1 MRKRNRDP
9 AHLISKEEI
18 MNTYAEKKK
27 SPMLT
32 KKQQSPQKSSDE
44 MLRSGLSSLHSR
56 PAALSEELGNKIRE
70 RCGINPASVKVYR
83 DDGLSG
89 LGQKAYAKGA
99 EIHLS
104 GGVST
109 SGEEGQ
115 RVVLHEAAHIAQQG
129 SRSVA
134 GAVNDDP
141 ALEQQ
146 ADRVAA
152 GEVMQGSFSVPV
164 NSENA
169 PVQGWAPWDKAKKK
183 FAEKKERD
191 AKRTAAFAEGTSL
204 GNKHLDR
211 LVAANDWVRDKMD
224 DFRDF
229 RSGVKEKIADK
240 YHGSKF
246 ESGVNKT
253 KGWFKG
259 VGSGIAG
266 MAKSAGNWVK
276 DKATDAGTAIKG
288 SKLGQWVS
296 RKKEERA
303 KKKAEEALKPK
314 EPGKFSKFMT
324 GAKNWVSDKAKSAG
338 GWISDKAKAAGS
350 AIKGSKLGQWV
361 SRKKEERAKKKAA
374 EAQKEP
380 GWFKKTAAA
389 AGEKIKSGAGWVKDK
404 AVKGGTWVKNKAVK
418 AGKWLSKKKDD
429 ISDWIEE
436 KKQAYADHDD
446 QRYLKRLV
454 RKGGASALNAIA
466 LADQDLKHGEYSGN
480 VKHRAEA
487 LRDYDEEKRQF
498 MTDEES
504 KAAKAAKKAEP
515 LSAGKVLDVVGD
527 NVDVVGSVMSAH
539 DARKRGNSQQAALDS
554 MDAINSGM
562 GYVTKGLSSLD
573 LPGLSAVGDVAE
585 MGTTIG
591 KLGIHSYQ
599 KHKLNGVDEAGQT
612 AGVDEA
618 DQKYMRIAHSG
629 YGNTLDQEIRSGVGD
644 VAKYG
649 ISALGSG
656 LSAVT
661 GGVSSTV
668 AKGLNKAV
676 DLGVSHMNSSARE
689 KTDSEIGY
697 EDIFGSV
704 DAAKKFK
711 SKHSID
717 KNTME
722 ILMRRNTGSRSMSD
736 LADRSRYEAARVN
749 HQYLAR
755 EGDNGAKKMMA
766 AFGEKNF
773 EQTPLSMIDEKIGQ
787 SHSLKELNKRR
798 RLAY

>member
-1 MRKRNRDP
+1 
-9 AHLISKEEI
+9 

-109 SGEEGQ
+109 SGEDGQ
-115 RVVLHEAAHIAQQG
+115 RVILHEAAHIAQQG

-152 GEVMQGSFSVPV
+152 GEVMQGSFSVPM

-418 AGKWLSKKKDD
+418 AGKWISKKKDD

-454 RKGGASALNAIA
+454 RKGGASVLNSIA

-515 LSAGKVLDVVGD
+515 LSAGKVLDAVGD

-629 YGNTLDQEIRSGVGD
+629 YGNTLDQDIRSGVGD

-689 KTDSEIGY
+689 KTDSDIGY

>member
-1 MRKRNRDP
+1 
-9 AHLISKEEI
+9 

-27 SPMLT
+27 SPMMT

-115 RVVLHEAAHIAQQG
+115 RVILHEAAHIAQQG

-338 GWISDKAKAAGS
+338 T
-350 AIKGSKLGQWV
+350 AIKESKLGQWV

-515 LSAGKVLDVVGD
+515 LSAGKVLDAVGD

>member
-1 MRKRNRDP
+1 
-9 AHLISKEEI
+9 

-109 SGEEGQ
+109 SGEDGQ
-115 RVVLHEAAHIAQQG
+115 RVILHEAAHIAQQG

-454 RKGGASALNAIA
+454 RKGGASVLNSIA

-515 LSAGKVLDVVGD
+515 LSAGKVLDAVGD

>member
-1 MRKRNRDP
+1 
-9 AHLISKEEI
+9 

-109 SGEEGQ
+109 SGEDGQ
-115 RVVLHEAAHIAQQG
+115 RVILHEAAHIAQQG

-134 GAVNDDP
+134 GAVNDAP

-338 GWISDKAKAAGS
+338 T
-350 AIKGSKLGQWV
+350 AIKESKLGQWV

-418 AGKWLSKKKDD
+418 AGKWISKKKDD

-466 LADQDLKHGEYSGN
+466 LADQDLKHGEHSGN

-515 LSAGKVLDVVGD
+515 LSAGKVLDAVGD

-629 YGNTLDQEIRSGVGD
+629 YGNTLDQDIRSGVGD

-787 SHSLKELNKRR
+787 SHSLKELNRRR

>member
-1 MRKRNRDP
+1 
-9 AHLISKEEI
+9 

-109 SGEEGQ
+109 SGEDGQ
-115 RVVLHEAAHIAQQG
+115 RVILHEAAHIAQQG

-246 ESGVNKT
+246 EIGVNKT

-338 GWISDKAKAAGS
+338 S
-350 AIKGSKLGQWV
+350 AIKESKLGQWV

-418 AGKWLSKKKDD
+418 AGKWISKKKDD

-515 LSAGKVLDVVGD
+515 LSAGKVLDAVGD

-704 DAAKKFK
+704 EAAKKFK

-787 SHSLKELNKRR
+787 SHSLKELNRRR

>member
-1 MRKRNRDP
+1 
-9 AHLISKEEI
+9 

-32 KKQQSPQKSSDE
+32 KKQQSSQKSSDE

-109 SGEEGQ
+109 SGEDGQ

-338 GWISDKAKAAGS
+338 S
-350 AIKGSKLGQWV
+350 AIKESKLGQWV

-454 RKGGASALNAIA
+454 RKGGASVLNSIA
-466 LADQDLKHGEYSGN
+466 LADQDLKHGEHSGN

-515 LSAGKVLDVVGD
+515 LSAGKVLDAVGD

-704 DAAKKFK
+704 EAAKKFK

-787 SHSLKELNKRR
+787 SHSLKELNRRR

>member
-1 MRKRNRDP
+1 
-9 AHLISKEEI
+9 

-109 SGEEGQ
+109 SGEDGQ
-115 RVVLHEAAHIAQQG
+115 RVILHEAAHIAQQG

-418 AGKWLSKKKDD
+418 AGKWISKKKDD

-454 RKGGASALNAIA
+454 RKGGASVLNSIA

-515 LSAGKVLDVVGD
+515 LSAGKVLDAVGD

>member
-1 MRKRNRDP
+1 
-9 AHLISKEEI
+9 
-18 MNTYAEKKK
+18 MNTYVEKKK

-418 AGKWLSKKKDD
+418 AGKWISKKKDD

-515 LSAGKVLDVVGD
+515 LSAGKVLDAVGD

-749 HQYLAR
+749 HQYLAK

-787 SHSLKELNKRR
+787 SHSLKELNRRR

>member
-1 MRKRNRDP
+1 
-9 AHLISKEEI
+9 

-109 SGEEGQ
+109 SGEDGQ
-115 RVVLHEAAHIAQQG
+115 RVILHEAAHIAQQG

-418 AGKWLSKKKDD
+418 AGKWISKKKDD

-454 RKGGASALNAIA
+454 RKGGASVLNSIA

-515 LSAGKVLDVVGD
+515 LSAGKVLDAVGD

-629 YGNTLDQEIRSGVGD
+629 YGNTLDQDIRSGVGD

>member
-1 MRKRNRDP
+1 
-9 AHLISKEEI
+9 

-109 SGEEGQ
+109 SGEDGQ
-115 RVVLHEAAHIAQQG
+115 RVILHEAAHIAQQG

-134 GAVNDDP
+134 GAVNDNP

-338 GWISDKAKAAGS
+338 T
-350 AIKGSKLGQWV
+350 AIKESKLGQWV

-454 RKGGASALNAIA
+454 RKGGASVLNSIA
-466 LADQDLKHGEYSGN
+466 LADQDLKHGEHSGN

-515 LSAGKVLDVVGD
+515 LSAGKVLDAVGD

-629 YGNTLDQEIRSGVGD
+629 YGNTLDQDIRSGVGD

-704 DAAKKFK
+704 EAAKKFK

-787 SHSLKELNKRR
+787 SHSLKELNRRR

>member
-1 MRKRNRDP
+1 
-9 AHLISKEEI
+9 

-89 LGQKAYAKGA
+89 LGQKAYATGA

-109 SGEEGQ
+109 SGEDGQ
-115 RVVLHEAAHIAQQG
+115 RVILHEAAHIAQQG

-204 GNKHLDR
+204 GNKHLNR

-266 MAKSAGNWVK
+266 MAKSAGHWVK

-338 GWISDKAKAAGS
+338 T
-350 AIKGSKLGQWV
+350 AIKESKLGQWV

-418 AGKWLSKKKDD
+418 AGKWISKKKDD

-515 LSAGKVLDVVGD
+515 LSAGKVLDAVGD

-629 YGNTLDQEIRSGVGD
+629 YGNTLDQDIRSGVGD

-689 KTDSEIGY
+689 KTDSDIGY

-787 SHSLKELNKRR
+787 SHSLKELNRRR

>member
-1 MRKRNRDP
+1 
-9 AHLISKEEI
+9 

-109 SGEEGQ
+109 SGEDGQ
-115 RVVLHEAAHIAQQG
+115 RVILHEAAHIAQQG

-134 GAVNDDP
+134 GAVNDAP

-338 GWISDKAKAAGS
+338 T
-350 AIKGSKLGQWV
+350 AIKESKLGQWV

-418 AGKWLSKKKDD
+418 AGKWISKKKDD

-454 RKGGASALNAIA
+454 RKGGASVLNSIA

-515 LSAGKVLDVVGD
+515 LSAGKVLDAVGD

-689 KTDSEIGY
+689 KTDSDIGY

-787 SHSLKELNKRR
+787 SHSLKELNRRR

>member
-1 MRKRNRDP
+1 
-9 AHLISKEEI
+9 

-129 SRSVA
+129 SRSVT

-515 LSAGKVLDVVGD
+515 LSAGKVLDAVGD

-697 EDIFGSV
+697 IDTFGSV
-704 DAAKKFK
+704 EAAKKFK
-711 SKHSID
+711 SKHGID

-722 ILMRRNTGSRSMSD
+722 ILMKRNTGSRSMSD
-736 LADRSRYEAARVN
+736 LADRARYEAARVN

-773 EQTPLSMIDEKIGQ
+773 DQTPLSMIDEKMGQ
-787 SHSLKELNKRR
+787 SRSLKELNKRR
-798 RLAY
+798 RLTC

>member
-1 MRKRNRDP
+1 
-9 AHLISKEEI
+9 

-303 KKKAEEALKPK
+303 KKKA
-314 EPGKFSKFMT
+314 
-324 GAKNWVSDKAKSAG
+324 
-338 GWISDKAKAAGS
+338 
-350 AIKGSKLGQWV
+350 
-361 SRKKEERAKKKAA
+361 A

-515 LSAGKVLDVVGD
+515 LSAGKVLDAVGD

-629 YGNTLDQEIRSGVGD
+629 YGNTLDQDIRSGVGD

>member
-1 MRKRNRDP
+1 
-9 AHLISKEEI
+9 

-115 RVVLHEAAHIAQQG
+115 RVILHEAAHVAQQG

-338 GWISDKAKAAGS
+338 T
-350 AIKGSKLGQWV
+350 AIKESKLGQWV

-418 AGKWLSKKKDD
+418 AGKWISKKKDD

-454 RKGGASALNAIA
+454 RKGGASVLNSIA

-515 LSAGKVLDVVGD
+515 LSAGKVLDAVGD
-527 NVDVVGSVMSAH
+527 NVDVVGSVMSPH

-787 SHSLKELNKRR
+787 SHSLKELNRRR

>member
-1 MRKRNRDP
+1 
-9 AHLISKEEI
+9 
-18 MNTYAEKKK
+18 MNTYVEKKK

-418 AGKWLSKKKDD
+418 AGKWISKKKDD

-515 LSAGKVLDVVGD
+515 LSAGKVLDAVGD

>member
-1 MRKRNRDP
+1 
-9 AHLISKEEI
+9 

-109 SGEEGQ
+109 SGEDGQ
-115 RVVLHEAAHIAQQG
+115 RVILHEAAHIAQQG

-338 GWISDKAKAAGS
+338 T
-350 AIKGSKLGQWV
+350 AIKESKLGQWV

-454 RKGGASALNAIA
+454 RKGGASVLNSIA

-515 LSAGKVLDVVGD
+515 LSAGKVLDAVGD

-629 YGNTLDQEIRSGVGD
+629 YGNTLDQDIRSGVGD

-704 DAAKKFK
+704 EAAKKFK

>member
-1 MRKRNRDP
+1 
-9 AHLISKEEI
+9 

-109 SGEEGQ
+109 SGEDGQ
-115 RVVLHEAAHIAQQG
+115 RVILHEAAHIAQQG

-152 GEVMQGSFSVPV
+152 GEVMQGSFSVPM

-303 KKKAEEALKPK
+303 KKKA
-314 EPGKFSKFMT
+314 
-324 GAKNWVSDKAKSAG
+324 
-338 GWISDKAKAAGS
+338 
-350 AIKGSKLGQWV
+350 
-361 SRKKEERAKKKAA
+361 A

-418 AGKWLSKKKDD
+418 AGKWISKKKDD

-515 LSAGKVLDVVGD
+515 LSAGKVLDAVGD

-629 YGNTLDQEIRSGVGD
+629 YGNTLDQDIRSGVGD

-689 KTDSEIGY
+689 KTDSDIGY

>member
-109 SGEEGQ
+109 SGEDGQ
-115 RVVLHEAAHIAQQG
+115 RVILHEAAHIAQQG

-303 KKKAEEALKPK
+303 KKKA
-314 EPGKFSKFMT
+314 
-324 GAKNWVSDKAKSAG
+324 
-338 GWISDKAKAAGS
+338 
-350 AIKGSKLGQWV
+350 
-361 SRKKEERAKKKAA
+361 A

-418 AGKWLSKKKDD
+418 AGKWISKKKDD

-454 RKGGASALNAIA
+454 RKGGASVLNSIA

-515 LSAGKVLDVVGD
+515 LSAGKVLDAVGD

-704 DAAKKFK
+704 EAAKKFK

-787 SHSLKELNKRR
+787 SHSLKELNRRR

>member
-1 MRKRNRDP
+1 
-9 AHLISKEEI
+9 

-109 SGEEGQ
+109 SGEDGQ
-115 RVVLHEAAHIAQQG
+115 RVILHEAAHIAQQG

-350 AIKGSKLGQWV
+350 AIKESKLGQWV

-380 GWFKKTAAA
+380 GWFKKTAVA
-389 AGEKIKSGAGWVKDK
+389 AGKKIKSGAG
-404 AVKGGTWVKNKAVK
+404 WVKNKAVK
-418 AGKWLSKKKDD
+418 AGKWISKKKDD

-515 LSAGKVLDVVGD
+515 LSAGKVLDAVGD

-562 GYVTKGLSSLD
+562 GYVTKGLSNLD

-697 EDIFGSV
+697 IDTFGSV

-711 SKHSID
+711 SKHGID

-722 ILMRRNTGSRSMSD
+722 ILMKRNTGSRSMSD
-736 LADRSRYEAARVN
+736 LADRARYEAARVN
-749 HQYLAR
+749 HQYLAK

>member
-1 MRKRNRDP
+1 
-9 AHLISKEEI
+9 

-109 SGEEGQ
+109 SGEDGQ
-115 RVVLHEAAHIAQQG
+115 RVILHEAAHIAQQG

-152 GEVMQGSFSVPV
+152 GEVMQGSFSVPM

-324 GAKNWVSDKAKSAG
+324 GAKNWVSDKANSAG
-338 GWISDKAKAAGS
+338 T
-350 AIKGSKLGQWV
+350 AIKESKLGQWV

-454 RKGGASALNAIA
+454 RKGGASVLNSIA

-515 LSAGKVLDVVGD
+515 LSAGKVLDAVGD

-629 YGNTLDQEIRSGVGD
+629 YGNTLDQDIRSGVGD

-787 SHSLKELNKRR
+787 SHSLKELNRRR

>member
-1 MRKRNRDP
+1 
-9 AHLISKEEI
+9 
-18 MNTYAEKKK
+18 MNTYVEKKK

-32 KKQQSPQKSSDE
+32 KKQSPQKSSDE

-115 RVVLHEAAHIAQQG
+115 RVILHEAAHIAQQG

-152 GEVMQGSFSVPV
+152 GEVMQGSFSVPM

-338 GWISDKAKAAGS
+338 T
-350 AIKGSKLGQWV
+350 AIKESKLGQWV

-466 LADQDLKHGEYSGN
+466 LADQHLKHGEYSGN

-515 LSAGKVLDVVGD
+515 LSAGKVLDAVGD

-661 GGVSSTV
+661 GGVTSTV

-689 KTDSEIGY
+689 KTDSDIGY

-787 SHSLKELNKRR
+787 SHSLKELNRRR

>member
-1 MRKRNRDP
+1 
-9 AHLISKEEI
+9 

-109 SGEEGQ
+109 SGEDGQ
-115 RVVLHEAAHIAQQG
+115 RVILHEAAHIAQQG

-338 GWISDKAKAAGS
+338 T
-350 AIKGSKLGQWV
+350 AIKESKLGQWV

-454 RKGGASALNAIA
+454 RKGGASVLNSIA

-515 LSAGKVLDVVGD
+515 LSAGKVLDAVGD

-629 YGNTLDQEIRSGVGD
+629 YGNTLDQDIRSGVGD

-787 SHSLKELNKRR
+787 SHSLKELNRRR

>member
-1 MRKRNRDP
+1 
-9 AHLISKEEI
+9 

-134 GAVNDDP
+134 GAVNDNP

-338 GWISDKAKAAGS
+338 T
-350 AIKGSKLGQWV
+350 AIKESKLGQWV

-454 RKGGASALNAIA
+454 RKGGASALNSIA

-515 LSAGKVLDVVGD
+515 LSAGKVLDAVGD

-629 YGNTLDQEIRSGVGD
+629 YGNTLDQDIRSGVGD

-787 SHSLKELNKRR
+787 SHSLKELNRRR

>member
-1 MRKRNRDP
+1 
-9 AHLISKEEI
+9 

-32 KKQQSPQKSSDE
+32 KKQSPQKSSDE

-115 RVVLHEAAHIAQQG
+115 RVILHEAAHIAQQG

-338 GWISDKAKAAGS
+338 T
-350 AIKGSKLGQWV
+350 AIKESKLGQWV
-361 SRKKEERAKKKAA
+361 TRKKEERAKKKAA

-515 LSAGKVLDVVGD
+515 LSAGKVLDAVGD

-585 MGTTIG
+585 IGTTIG

-629 YGNTLDQEIRSGVGD
+629 YGNTLDQDIRSGVGD

-787 SHSLKELNKRR
+787 SHSLKELNRRR

>member
-1 MRKRNRDP
+1 
-9 AHLISKEEI
+9 

-109 SGEEGQ
+109 SGEDGQ
-115 RVVLHEAAHIAQQG
+115 RVILHEAAHIAQQG

-169 PVQGWAPWDKAKKK
+169 PVQGWAPCDKAKKK

-787 SHSLKELNKRR
+787 SHSLKELNRRR

>member
-1 MRKRNRDP
+1 
-9 AHLISKEEI
+9 

-109 SGEEGQ
+109 SGEDGQ
-115 RVVLHEAAHIAQQG
+115 RVILHEAAHIAQQG
-129 SRSVA
+129 GRSVA

-515 LSAGKVLDVVGD
+515 LSAGKVLDAVGD

-629 YGNTLDQEIRSGVGD
+629 YGNTLDQDIRSGVGD

-787 SHSLKELNKRR
+787 SHSLKELNRRR

>member
-1 MRKRNRDP
+1 
-9 AHLISKEEI
+9 

-338 GWISDKAKAAGS
+338 T
-350 AIKGSKLGQWV
+350 AIKESKLGQWV

-515 LSAGKVLDVVGD
+515 LSAGKVLDAVGD

-704 DAAKKFK
+704 EAAKKFK

-787 SHSLKELNKRR
+787 SHSLKELNRRR

>member
-1 MRKRNRDP
+1 
-9 AHLISKEEI
+9 

-109 SGEEGQ
+109 SGEDGQ
-115 RVVLHEAAHIAQQG
+115 RVILHEAAHIAQQG

-338 GWISDKAKAAGS
+338 T
-350 AIKGSKLGQWV
+350 AIKESKLGQWV

-454 RKGGASALNAIA
+454 RKGGASVLNSIA

-515 LSAGKVLDVVGD
+515 LSAGKVLDAVGD

-749 HQYLAR
+749 HQYLAK

-787 SHSLKELNKRR
+787 SHSLKELNRRR

>member
-1 MRKRNRDP
+1 
-9 AHLISKEEI
+9 

-109 SGEEGQ
+109 SGEDGQ
-115 RVVLHEAAHIAQQG
+115 RVILHEAAHIAQQG

-152 GEVMQGSFSVPV
+152 GEVMQGSFSVPM

-324 GAKNWVSDKAKSAG
+324 AAKNWVSDKAKSAG
-338 GWISDKAKAAGS
+338 T
-350 AIKGSKLGQWV
+350 AIKESKLGQWV

-515 LSAGKVLDVVGD
+515 LSAGKVLDAVGD

-629 YGNTLDQEIRSGVGD
+629 YGNTLDQDIRSGVGD

-787 SHSLKELNKRR
+787 SHSLKELNRRR

>member
-1 MRKRNRDP
+1 
-9 AHLISKEEI
+9 

-253 KGWFKG
+253 KGWFKD

-338 GWISDKAKAAGS
+338 T
-350 AIKGSKLGQWV
+350 AIKESKLGQWV

-418 AGKWLSKKKDD
+418 AGKWISKKKDD

-454 RKGGASALNAIA
+454 RKGGASVLNSIA

-515 LSAGKVLDVVGD
+515 LSAGKVLDAVGD

-689 KTDSEIGY
+689 KTDSDIGY

-787 SHSLKELNKRR
+787 SHSLKELNRRR

>member
-1 MRKRNRDP
+1 
-9 AHLISKEEI
+9 

-109 SGEEGQ
+109 SGEDGQ
-115 RVVLHEAAHIAQQG
+115 RVILHEAAHIAQQG

-134 GAVNDDP
+134 GAVNDAP

-266 MAKSAGNWVK
+266 IAKSAGNWVK

-338 GWISDKAKAAGS
+338 T

-418 AGKWLSKKKDD
+418 AGKWISKKKDD

-454 RKGGASALNAIA
+454 RKGGASVLNSIA

-515 LSAGKVLDVVGD
+515 LSAGKVLDAVGD

-629 YGNTLDQEIRSGVGD
+629 YGNTLDQDIRSGVGD

-787 SHSLKELNKRR
+787 SHSLKELNRRR

>member
-1 MRKRNRDP
+1 
-9 AHLISKEEI
+9 

-115 RVVLHEAAHIAQQG
+115 RVILHEAAHIAQQG

-338 GWISDKAKAAGS
+338 S
-350 AIKGSKLGQWV
+350 AIKESKLGQWV

-389 AGEKIKSGAGWVKDK
+389 AGEKIKSGAGWVK
-404 AVKGGTWVKNKAVK
+404 NKAVK
-418 AGKWLSKKKDD
+418 AGKWISKKKDD

-515 LSAGKVLDVVGD
+515 LSAGKVLDAVGD

-787 SHSLKELNKRR
+787 SHSLKELNRRR

>member
-1 MRKRNRDP
+1 
-9 AHLISKEEI
+9 

-109 SGEEGQ
+109 SGEDGQ

-487 LRDYDEEKRQF
+487 LQDYDEEKRQF

-697 EDIFGSV
+697 IDTFGSV
-704 DAAKKFK
+704 EAAKKFK
-711 SKHSID
+711 SKHGID

-722 ILMRRNTGSRSMSD
+722 ILMKRNTGSRSMSD
-736 LADRSRYEAARVN
+736 LADRARYEAARVN
-749 HQYLAR
+749 HQYLAK

-773 EQTPLSMIDEKIGQ
+773 EQTPLSMIDEKMGQ
-787 SHSLKELNKRR
+787 SRSLKELNKRR
-798 RLAY
+798 RLTC

>member
-1 MRKRNRDP
+1 
-9 AHLISKEEI
+9 
-18 MNTYAEKKK
+18 MNTYVEKKK

-115 RVVLHEAAHIAQQG
+115 RVILHEAAHIAQQG

-338 GWISDKAKAAGS
+338 T
-350 AIKGSKLGQWV
+350 AIKESKLGQWV

-418 AGKWLSKKKDD
+418 AGKWISKKKDD

-454 RKGGASALNAIA
+454 RKGGASVLNSIA

-515 LSAGKVLDVVGD
+515 LSAGKVLDAVGD

-629 YGNTLDQEIRSGVGD
+629 YGNTLDQDIRSGVGD

-787 SHSLKELNKRR
+787 SHSLKELNRRR

>member
-1 MRKRNRDP
+1 M
-9 AHLISKEEI
+9 
-18 MNTYAEKKK
+18 
-27 SPMLT
+27 
-32 KKQQSPQKSSDE
+32 
-44 MLRSGLSSLHSR
+44 
-56 PAALSEELGNKIRE
+56 
-70 RCGINPASVKVYR
+70 
-83 DDGLSG
+83 
-89 LGQKAYAKGA
+89 
-99 EIHLS
+99 
-104 GGVST
+104 
-109 SGEEGQ
+109 
-115 RVVLHEAAHIAQQG
+115 
-129 SRSVA
+129 
-134 GAVNDDP
+134 
-141 ALEQQ
+141 
-146 ADRVAA
+146 
-152 GEVMQGSFSVPV
+152 
-164 NSENA
+164 
-169 PVQGWAPWDKAKKK
+169 QGWAPWDKAKKK

-338 GWISDKAKAAGS
+338 T
-350 AIKGSKLGQWV
+350 AIKESKLGQWV

-515 LSAGKVLDVVGD
+515 LSAGKVLDAVGD

-749 HQYLAR
+749 HQYLAK

-787 SHSLKELNKRR
+787 SHSLKELNRRR

>member
-1 MRKRNRDP
+1 
-9 AHLISKEEI
+9 
-18 MNTYAEKKK
+18 MNTYVEKKK

-266 MAKSAGNWVK
+266 IAKSAGNWVK

-338 GWISDKAKAAGS
+338 T
-350 AIKGSKLGQWV
+350 AIKESKLGQWV

-515 LSAGKVLDVVGD
+515 LSAGKVLDAVGD

-749 HQYLAR
+749 HQYLAK

-787 SHSLKELNKRR
+787 SHSLKELNRRR

>member
-1 MRKRNRDP
+1 
-9 AHLISKEEI
+9 

-338 GWISDKAKAAGS
+338 T
-350 AIKGSKLGQWV
+350 AIKESKLGQWV

-515 LSAGKVLDVVGD
+515 LSAGKVLDAVGD

-749 HQYLAR
+749 HQYLAKER
-755 EGDNGAKKMMA
+755 DNGAKKMMA

-787 SHSLKELNKRR
+787 SHSLKELNRRR

>member
-1 MRKRNRDP
+1 
-9 AHLISKEEI
+9 

-109 SGEEGQ
+109 SGEDGQ
-115 RVVLHEAAHIAQQG
+115 RVILHEAAHIAQQG

-296 RKKEERA
+296 RKKEERT

-338 GWISDKAKAAGS
+338 T
-350 AIKGSKLGQWV
+350 AIKESKLGQWV

-454 RKGGASALNAIA
+454 RKGGASVLNSIA

-515 LSAGKVLDVVGD
+515 LSAGKVLDAVGD